1 MNIESPW
8 PLALWL
14 AVLLIV
20 AVSAGSAVARDAMAT
35 FKVHVPESTPPDA
48 SVFISG
54 NAEMLGPWDPRKTE
68 LGRIGEHLYAIT
80 LVLPVGTELRY
91 KFTRGSWETVE
102 KGPDFEEIVDRE
114 LTIVGDEDVPVRVD
128 NWRDF
133 APRREVHTVIGDLRT
148 HFDFPAAKLGNK
160 RTILVYLPEGYDED
174 SERRYP
180 VLYMHD
186 GQNLFDAATSYIGVE
201 WSVDETLTRMI
212 ASGRVEPLIVVGI
225 HNTVDR
231 VFEYTPAP
239 DRARGGG
246 GASLY
251 ADFIVNDLKPFIDQN
266 YRTRPSREHT
276 GVMGSSLG
284 GLVSLFL
291 AWEQP
296 DVFSKVG
303 AMSTSYGWA
312 DGQILSY
319 VDGRPIP
326 SAVKVWLDAG
336 TAEDQTD
343 RNRDGVPDTIELH
356 RRMRDVLMDKG
367 LSIPRT
373 LRYVEDAGAVH
384 NERAWAARFPRAVEF
399 LFPSRQADGGS
410 SGS

>member
-1 MNIESPW
+1 MNIEPLR
-8 PLALWL
+8 PLALCL
-14 AVLLIV
+14 AVVSVV
-20 AVSAGSAVARDAMAT
+20 AVSAGSAMARDAMVT

-54 NAEMLGPWDPRKTE
+54 NVDMLGPWDPGKIE
-68 LGRIGEHLYAIT
+68 LGAIGERFYAIT

-102 KGPDFEEIVDRE
+102 KGPDFEEIADRE
-114 LTIVGDEDVPVRVD
+114 ITVVGDENVPVWVD
-128 NWRDF
+128 SWRDF
-133 APRREVHTVIGDLRT
+133 APRREVHTVVGDLRT
-148 HFDFPAAKLGNK
+148 HFDFPATKLGNE
-160 RTILVYLPEGYDED
+160 RTILVYLPEGYEAD

-225 HNTVDR
+225 HNTADR

-239 DRARGGG
+239 DRSRGGG

-251 ADFIVNDLKPFIDQN
+251 ADFIVNDLKPFIDQT
-266 YRTRPSREHT
+266 YRTLPTREHT

-291 AWEQP
+291 AWEHP
-296 DVFSKVG
+296 DTFSKVG

-319 VDGRPIP
+319 VDGRPVP
-326 SAVKVWLDAG
+326 SGVKVWLDMG

-343 RNRDGVPDTIELH
+343 RNGDEVPDNIEMH
-356 RRMRDVLMDKG
+356 RRMRDALMERG
-367 LSIPRT
+367 LLIPHT
-373 LRYVEDAGAVH
+373 LRYVEDEGAVH

-399 LFPSRQADGGS
+399 LFPSR
-410 SGS
+410 